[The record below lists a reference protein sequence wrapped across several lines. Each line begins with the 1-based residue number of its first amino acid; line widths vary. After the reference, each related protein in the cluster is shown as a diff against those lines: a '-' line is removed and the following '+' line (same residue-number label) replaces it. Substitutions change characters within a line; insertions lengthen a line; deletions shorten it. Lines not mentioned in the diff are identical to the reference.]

1 MFLKIFFLF
10 FRMFYKT
17 PTKKPLKLGNF
28 YPQKVPKNRE
38 WRKSRIRWY
47 HWLHA
52 TLRCGRLSRVILSP
66 PHFAIFTFA
75 DFALHILFQL
85 KKFFRISLSAF
96 RFLVVQKVGGE
107 CLRRLGHRQCTLEK
121 VFYTDIFVSLLPA
134 PFSPSRSFWPA
145 VGGLSLL
152 SLSIVS
158 QAAVILLPYL
168 AI

>member
-1 MFLKIFFLF
+1 LTKFHAVVLRNFLQPQKYLKI
-10 FRMFYKT
+10 
-17 PTKKPLKLGNF
+17 GNF

-47 HWLHA
+47 HWLHT

-96 RFLVVQKVGGE
+96 CFFVVQNVGGE
-107 CLRRLGHRQCTLEK
+107 CLRRLGHRQCTLEDVPYELFVQK
-121 VFYTDIFVSLLPA
+121 YFLVLVARPVFPRLNFLAGSG
-134 PFSPSRSFWPA
+134 WP
-145 VGGLSLL
+145 VPV
-152 SLSIVS
+152 SLSIMS
-158 QAAVILLPYL
+158 RRSHLL
-168 AI
+168 I